1 MTLAEATLT
10 QVDGGLGATR
20 PFTRP
25 IAIIGCSSAGTAAS
39 PEAAYT
45 SERAVERFGY
55 GKLTELAAVILALAG
70 GPVILC
76 KAATATAGA
85 YTGLSSGHAVVAG
98 AGGSPMT
105 CTPSG
110 NPVDDYSVIITVTR
124 AGATL
129 AAQTG
134 AVRVSLDGGR
144 TQLPEQAVPS
154 SGAVVIPNTG
164 ITVTF
169 DDTGSLTLD
178 AGATYTF
185 GCTAPTWDATGLA
198 AALAA
203 LAAEVG
209 GDSALDHE
217 FIVVAEPTT
226 AVTADYVRDSIDAL
240 KAGGVYR
247 WGMVSARDQNS
258 GESVATWKGVLEG
271 TSPGWSGFDDND
283 LLVCAGAGLMDNR
296 VIRPATMRRPVAW
309 AIAARCGWV
318 TTQRGEG
325 RSGIA
330 EHPGRVASGPMDG
343 VGYIFHDLRV
353 HPDLD
358 TARFCGLY
366 TLRGRPG
373 YYANAVTRAQAGS
386 DYTLLPNVRVITEGS
401 RIGLDALQEFL
412 NDDVRTITGGKIDPR
427 DADAIEAFVTS
438 KLEEG
443 LVATGYADFVSV
455 SVARATNVLST
466 RNISAALR
474 IRPHGYTETI
484 TATIG
489 FTTE

>member
-20 PFTRP
+20 PFTRA
-25 IAIIGCSSAGTAAS
+25 IAIIGCSSGGTAAS
-39 PEAAYT
+39 PELAYT

-55 GKLTELAAVILALAG
+55 GKLTELAAIILALAG
-70 GPVILC
+70 GPVLLC

-85 YTGLSSGHAVVAG
+85 YTGLSSGDAVVAG

-110 NPVDDYSVIITVTR
+110 NPRDDYSVVITVTR

-134 AVRVSLDGGR
+134 AIRVSLDGGR
-144 TQLPEQAVPS
+144 SQLPEQAVPS
-154 SGAVVIPNTG
+154 SGVVVIGNTG

-198 AALAA
+198 AALTA
-203 LAAEVG
+203 LADAG
-209 GDSALDHE
+209 PDLDHE

-240 KAGGVYR
+240 KADGVYR
-247 WGMVSARDQNS
+247 WGLVTARDQSS

-283 LLVCAGAGLMDNR
+283 LLVCAGAWYMDNR
-296 VIRPATMRRPVAW
+296 VVRPASLRRPVMW
-309 AIAARCGWV
+309 GIAARLGWV
-318 TTQRGEG
+318 TTQTGEG
-325 RSGIA
+325 RAGIA
-330 EHPGRVASGPMDG
+330 EHPGRVASGPMEG
-343 VGYIFHDLRV
+343 GYDLVHDLRT
-353 HPDLD
+353 HADLD

-366 TLRGRPG
+366 TLRGRTG
-373 YYANAVTRAQAGS
+373 YYANAVTRAQVGS
-386 DYTLLPNVRVITEGS
+386 DYTILPNVRVITEGS
-401 RIGLDALQEFL
+401 RVGLDALQEFL

-438 KLEEG
+438 KLEAA

-455 SVARATNVLST
+455 TVDRTANVLST
-466 RNISAALR
+466 RTISAALR